1 MSDLKIINLGD
12 KKAKTMSKKNLYK
25 EILSSSRKVN
35 DIIKSKRFDYLNN
48 VVRNKKVVHFADDE
62 KNQKK
67 QNSLGKKEEEKTKKN
82 LQYVRE
88 KLEIK
93 KMI

>member
-67 QNSLGKKEEEKTKKN
+67 HLGKKKKEKQKKFTI
-82 LQYVRE
+82 VRE
-88 KLEIK
+88 N
-93 KMI
+93 

>member
-12 KKAKTMSKKNLYK
+12 KKTKGMSKKNLYK

-48 VVRNKKVVHFADDE
+48 VVRNKKVVHFSDDI
-62 KNQKK
+62 KKDKK
-67 QNSLGKKEEEKTKKN
+67 QNSLGKKEEEKQK
-82 LQYVRE
+82 E
-88 KLEIK
+88 KTDG
-93 KMI
+93 